1 MHTRRPA
8 SRLSNILFVLTA
20 FVAAVPADAERLD
33 FRHLSLDL
41 PAAPAVILPVDLDGD
56 GRRDLVTALVYSLW
70 DQISIEESTEM
81 DGVEGLVE
89 VLTIVP
95 SLDERRELR
104 VWLADPSAPSGYRPA
119 GQWLELDRTVVG
131 LEAGPPGIP
140 VLALTDDG
148 MASLVLDDAGL
159 RFVPLVS
166 DPPVLS
172 GTGTLIPNLG
182 IVRDLTGDGIDDVLL
197 PALDGLAV
205 YLGTGDGIAPVAA
218 SRLSL
223 PSDEFDTSAGRRIR
237 RYPLPQVRDV
247 TGDGL
252 PDLVVPHRLRG
263 WDGFHVLVNRGGG
276 VFDVPV
282 AVEAPDACSDADD
295 EAEDAGEMDASE
307 ETAGPCIDGEAR
319 HFGDLDG
326 DGAAEWM
333 YREDLSDPDAGMRKE
348 IKEAKNPP
356 GIFRLHRS
364 RAANRG
370 DFVPVSEPYSEFRA
384 VGYSIQAP
392 GDQGDEDFEFPGGLA
407 DLDGDGD
414 QDLIALT
421 LDFSAFQILRVMT
434 TKTFG
439 MGIDFHL
446 FCLDEGGY
454 EPVPGLDLS
463 GKFRIHLDDVRLSHL
478 SLFEGDFDADGRRDF
493 VQLGRG
499 KSVTIHRGREGCR
512 YAAEPDWTIRL
523 EEEPA
528 NLALVR
534 IDDFD
539 DDGRSDLGVL
549 QPLPRPDDGASRPVR
564 FELYLSS
571 PQHDSPQAG
580 AQR

>member
-1 MHTRRPA
+1 MHTRRPSSLSPFILVVLALATALPA
-8 SRLSNILFVLTA
+8 S
-20 FVAAVPADAERLD
+20 AERLD
-33 FRHLSLDL
+33 FRHVTLDL
-41 PAAPAVILPVDLDGD
+41 PAAPAVMLPVDLDGD
-56 GRRDLVTALVYSLW
+56 GRRDLVTALVYSEW

-95 SLDERRELR
+95 SLAERRELR

-119 GQWLELDRTVVG
+119 GQWMELDRSIVG
-131 LEAGPPGIP
+131 LEIGPPGIP

-148 MASLVLDDAGL
+148 MAELVLDTEGDDAGL
-159 RFVPLVS
+159 RFEPLVA

-182 IVRDLTGDGIDDVLL
+182 IVRDLSGDGIDDVLW
-197 PALDGLAV
+197 PAIDGLAV
-205 YLGTGDGIAPVAA
+205 YLGTGDGIAAEPA
-218 SRLSL
+218 SRFGL
-223 PSDEFDTSAGRRIR
+223 PTDEFDTLRGRRIR
-237 RYPLPQVRDV
+237 RYPMPQVRDV

-252 PDLVVPHRLRG
+252 PDLLIPNRQTG
-263 WDGFHVLVNRGGG
+263 WREFHVLVNEGEGLFG
-276 VFDVPV
+276 SPV
-282 AVEAPDACSDADD
+282 EMEAPDSCSEDGD
-295 EAEDAGEMDASE
+295 ENGGDVESQ
-307 ETAGPCIDGEAR
+307 GPCLVGEPR

-326 DGAAEWM
+326 DGAAEWVL
-333 YREDLSDPDAGMRKE
+333 REDLSDPDAGMRKE

-364 RAANRG
+364 RDAAAA
-370 DFVPVSEPYSEFRA
+370 DFVFSQEPYSEFQA
-384 VGYSIQAP
+384 VGYSIESP
-392 GDQGDEDFEFPGGLA
+392 SDQGEEDFRFPGGLA

-414 QDLIALT
+414 QDIIALT
-421 LDFSAFQILRVMT
+421 LDFSMFQVLRVMT

-446 FCLDEGGY
+446 FCLGESGY
-454 EPVPGLDLS
+454 QPVQGLDLS

-499 KSVTIHRGREGCR
+499 KDVTIHLGREGCR
-512 YAAEPDWTIRL
+512 YPSDPDWKIRL
-523 EEEPA
+523 EDEPA

-534 IDDFD
+534 IEDFD
-539 DDGRSDLGVL
+539 GDGRSDLGVL
-549 QPLPRPDDGASRPVR
+549 QPLPRPEDGASRPVR
-564 FELYLSS
+564 LELYLSS
-571 PQHDSPQAG
+571 QKASSGEAE
-580 AQR
+580 R

>member
-1 MHTRRPA
+1 MHTHRLA
-8 SRLSNILFVLTA
+8 SRTPHIVFLVL
-20 FVAAVPADAERLD
+20 VLAAVPAGAERLD
-33 FRHLSLDL
+33 FRHVSLDL

-56 GRRDLVTALVYSLW
+56 GRRDLVTALVYTEW

-95 SLDERRELR
+95 SLDEHRELR

-119 GQWLELDRTVVG
+119 GQWMELDRSVVG
-131 LEAGPPGIP
+131 LEVGPPGIP

-148 MASLVLDDAGL
+148 MASLVLDDEGL
-159 RFVPLVS
+159 RFEPLVH

-182 IVRDLTGDGIDDVLL
+182 IVRDLSGDGIDDVLL
-197 PALDGLAV
+197 PAQDGLAV
-205 YLGTGDGIAPVAA
+205 YVGTGNGLAAEPA
-218 SRLSL
+218 SRLRL
-223 PSDEFDTSAGRRIR
+223 PSDEFDTLRGRRIR

-247 TGDGL
+247 SGDGL
-252 PDLVVPHRLRG
+252 PDLLLPDRRKG
-263 WDGFHVLVNRGGG
+263 WDEFHVLLNQGSGRFGA
-276 VFDVPV
+276 PV
-282 AVEAPDACSDADD
+282 EVKAPGSCRDESDDDREGEPAEAK
-295 EAEDAGEMDASE
+295 AE
-307 ETAGPCIDGEAR
+307 GPCFDGEAR

-326 DGAAEWM
+326 DGAAEWV

-356 GIFRLHRS
+356 GVFRLHRS
-364 RAANRG
+364 ANAERG
-370 DFVPVSEPYSEFRA
+370 EFAPLPDAYSEFRA
-384 VGYSIQAP
+384 VGYSIESP
-392 GDQGDEDFEFPGGLA
+392 GDRGDEDFKFPGGLA

-414 QDLIALT
+414 QDIIALT
-421 LDFSAFQILRVMT
+421 LDFSVFQVLRVMT
-434 TKTFG
+434 TRTFG

-446 FCLDEGGY
+446 FCLGENGY
-454 EPVPGLDLS
+454 EPVQGLDLS

-493 VQLGRG
+493 VQMGRG
-499 KSVTIHRGREGCR
+499 KNVTIHRGREGCR
-512 YAAEPDWTIRL
+512 YPSDPDWTIRL

-528 NLALVR
+528 NLSLVR
-534 IDDFD
+534 VQDFD
-539 DDGRSDLGVL
+539 GDGRSDLGVL

-571 PQHDSPQAG
+571 GSDQEAD
-580 AQR
+580 R